1 MKKMKKINALMLI
14 GIAGLLSGCVST
26 VTHYDAAGKVTKVE
40 KTTNFA
46 RVMDGTNAKSQM
58 ILVDGLFLKSDIS
71 ATAGEN
77 FTPGWVVTYGNGK
90 IGFVN
95 AKGDA
100 KFTGVD
106 DVVKNFF
113 EKKIEVGKDGLNAK

>member
-1 MKKMKKINALMLI
+1 MKRINGLILI
-14 GIAGLLSGCVST
+14 GMIGMISGCVST
-26 VTHYDAAGKVTKVE
+26 VTHYDDTGKVTKIE

-77 FTPGWVVTYGNGK
+77 FTPGWVITYGNGK

-95 AKGDA
+95 AKDDA
-100 KFTGVD
+100 KFTGVGG
-106 DVVKNFF
+106 VVKNFF

>member
-1 MKKMKKINALMLI
+1 MQRINGLILI
-14 GIAGLLSGCVST
+14 GMIGMISGCVST
-26 VTHYDAAGKVTKVE
+26 VTHYDDTGKVTKIE

-58 ILVDGLFLKSDIS
+58 VLVDGLFLKSDIS

-77 FTPGWVVTYGNGK
+77 FTPGWVITYGNGK

-95 AKGDA
+95 AKDDA